1 MSITP
6 GTFAAITAIEDEIQ
20 SARELQ
26 RQWLM
31 EERDEQLP
39 KLHVVW
45 LKGDGETL
53 Q

>member
-6 GTFAAITAIEDEIQ
+6 GTFAAITATEDEIQ

-26 RQWLM
+26 RQRLM

-39 KLHVVW
+39 KLHAW